1 MATLAEFRQRLAQVL
16 DDRSHDAQA
25 TLNRLHAWCVDA
37 EASGIQSLQA
47 FSERMKGYALAPAR
61 H

>member
-1 MATLAEFRQRLAQVL
+1 MAQLADFRQRLAQVL

-25 TLNRLHAWCVDA
+25 TLQRLHAWCVEA

-47 FSERMKGYALAPAR
+47 FSARLKGYALAPAR
-61 H
+61 Y